1 MSGYS
6 KPLPAVQPWSEEFWR
21 AAREHRLLVQEC
33 IDCKE
38 KIFYPRKVCPECW
51 SDNLGWSEAS
61 GKATVY
67 SHTVTMDMVEP
78 KFMGDLPYVLA
89 LVDLAE
95 GVRMMT
101 RIVDCDPEAVHIG
114 MDVEV
119 TFHDVTD
126 EFSLPMFRPV
136 DPSLRRAAPDEEE
149 ATEGGTGAVEAMGPE
164 TYKTISYEIGGKN
177 NAICRITLN
186 RPDKYNAIDRQM
198 ARELI
203 DAFRRVREVASVGVV
218 VFSGSGKSFC
228 TGGDLSVFPSLAEH
242 QSAMNW
248 LAHEGLDVQ
257 KAITGCEKVV
267 IGKLHGYCLAGGLE
281 LALCCDLLYA
291 TESAKIGT
299 TEINMGILPGWGGTA
314 RLPRSMPIFRA
325 KEVVFSGRKDY
336 TAREMYEMGMLTRV
350 FPDDLFEEK
359 FEEMVKL
366 IGSKSPIALRMGKE
380 VMEKSAEGGSIETA
394 LAVERNGIQW
404 LQNSPAIQAAM
415 GAYREKPDELTQ
427 QQKQSNIQSD
437 VKT

>member
-1 MSGYS
+1 MSQYT
-6 KPLPAVQPWSEEFWR
+6 KPLPAVQPWSEEFWK
-21 AAREHRLLVQEC
+21 AAKQNRLLIQEC
-33 IDCKE
+33 SDCKE

-51 SDNLGWSEAS
+51 SSNLGWAEAS
-61 GKATVY
+61 GKAKVY

-78 KFMGDLPYVLA
+78 KFMEDLPYVLA
-89 LVDLAE
+89 LVDLEE

-101 RIVDCDPEAVHIG
+101 RIVDCDPEEVHIG

-119 TFHDVTD
+119 AFEDITD
-126 EFSLPMFRPV
+126 EFALPMFRPV
-136 DPSLRRAAPDEEE
+136 GAKARKAAPDEEE
-149 ATEGGTGAVEAMGPE
+149 AVAGTPAAETGMRPE
-164 TYKTISYEIGGKN
+164 TYKTITYEIGGKN

-203 DAFRRVREVASVGVV
+203 DAFRRVRDVASVGVV
-218 VFSGSGKSFC
+218 VVSGAGKSFC

-242 QSAMNW
+242 RSAMDW

-291 TESAKIGT
+291 NASAKIGT

-325 KEVVFSGRKDY
+325 REVVYSGRKDY
-336 TAREMYEMGMLTRV
+336 TAGEMYEMGLLTRV
-350 FPDDLFEEK
+350 FPDDVFEEK
-359 FEEMVKL
+359 FEEMVRI

-380 VMEKSAEGGSIETA
+380 VMERSAEGGSIETA

-404 LQNSPAIQAAM
+404 LQNSPEIQAAM
-415 GAYREKPDELTQ
+415 GVYKEKPDQFTQ
-427 QQKQSNIQSD
+427 RQKTSNIQSD
-437 VKT
+437 VKK

>member
-6 KPLPAVQPWSEEFWR
+6 KPLPAVQPWTEEFWK
-21 AAREHRLLVQEC
+21 ATKQHKLLIQEC
-33 IDCKE
+33 SDCQE

-51 SDNLGWSEAS
+51 SSNLGWSEAS
-61 GKATVY
+61 GKATVF

-78 KFMGDLPYVLA
+78 KFMEDLPYVLA
-89 LVDLAE
+89 LVDLKE

-101 RIVDCDPEAVHIG
+101 RIVDCDPEDVHIG

-119 TFHDVTD
+119 AFEDVTD
-126 EFSLPMFRPV
+126 EIALPMFRPV
-136 DPSLRRAAPDEEE
+136 DPALRKAVPDKEE
-149 ATEGGTGAVEAMGPE
+149 AAEEAPGEEVGMRPE
-164 TYKTISYEIGGKN
+164 TYKTITYEIGGKN

-198 ARELI
+198 AKELI
-203 DAFRRVREVASVGVV
+203 DAFRRVRDVSSVGVV
-218 VFSGSGKSFC
+218 VLSGAGKSFC

-242 QSAMNW
+242 QNAMNW

-281 LALCCDLLYA
+281 LALSCDLLYA

-314 RLPRSMPIFRA
+314 RLPRSMPIYRA

-336 TAREMYEMGMLTRV
+336 TAGEMYDMGLLTRV
-350 FPDDLFEEK
+350 FPDAVFEEK
-359 FEEMVKL
+359 FEEMVQL

-380 VMEKSAEGGSIETA
+380 VMERSAEGGSIETA
-394 LAVERNGIQW
+394 LAVERNAIQW

-415 GAYREKPDELTQ
+415 DVYREKPDQLTQ
-427 QQKQSNIQSD
+427 QQKKSNIQAD
-437 VKT
+437 VKK